1 MIEKVSLQKGNRQMI
16 KPLQK
21 HTIVDDIINALFQMI
36 DSGYF
41 KPGQKLP
48 SERDLS
54 LKLDA
59 LNRACLSNDYDKENH

>member
-1 MIEKVSLQKGNRQMI
+1 MI

-54 LKLDA
+54 LKLDVS
-59 LNRACLSNDYDKENH
+59 RTSMR